1 MFLGNRA
8 FCDINAIIYYTYI
21 KNSDEAR
28 FDALAADERLP
39 SPRRERIAAMTAPT
53 ARAQTAALT
62 ALAGEALARWG
73 CENIPPADN
82 TANISYHEGV
92 GFCELAP
99 CDCCRLPSAWPI
111 GAHGKPFPDGVD
123 TPRGRAYISL
133 SHSGGHLVAAVASV
147 SIGVDVQTATPAA
160 QRDWQR
166 LDARIRHKT
175 ESPSADVT
183 AFLRR
188 WAAKEAAVKCTGEGL
203 SRPLNTLIVRDRGVY
218 TVDGTPLGGLWQGEK
233 NGAALALVF
242 RVLPRE
248 V

>member
-1 MFLGNRA
+1 MFLEKRQ
-8 FCDINAIIYYTYI
+8 FCDINATIYYTYI
-21 KNSDEAR
+21 KSGDEAL
-28 FDALAADERLP
+28 FEALATDERVP
-39 SPRRERIAAMTAPT
+39 SPRRERIAAITTPAGRT
-53 ARAQTAALT
+53 QTAALT

-82 TANISYHEGV
+82 TAGISFNKGV
-92 GFCELAP
+92 GFCELTP
-99 CDCCRLPSAWPI
+99 CDCCRVPSEWPL
-111 GAHGKPFPDGVD
+111 GQHGKPFPDGVD
-123 TPRGRAYISL
+123 TPRGRAYLSL
-133 SHSGGHLVAAVASV
+133 SHSEGHLVAAVASV
-147 SIGVDVQTATPAA
+147 PIGVDVQTATPVA

-166 LDARIRHKT
+166 LDARIRH
-175 ESPSADVT
+175 ESEAPSADVT

-203 SRPLNTLIVRDRGVY
+203 SRPLNTLIVRESDVY
-218 TVDGTPLGGLWQGEK
+218 TADGAPLGGLWQGEK